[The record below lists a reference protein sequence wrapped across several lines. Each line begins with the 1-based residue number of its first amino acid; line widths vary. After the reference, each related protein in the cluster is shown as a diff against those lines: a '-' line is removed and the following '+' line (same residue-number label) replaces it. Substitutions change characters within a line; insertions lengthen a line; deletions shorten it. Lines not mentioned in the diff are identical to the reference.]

1 MAQCVEKAHMD
12 TSSVLTYNDEN
23 SLSYAVMFA
32 YIAAV
37 PSYERVRELPTGRG
51 FADIVYLPVGGNTSP
66 AIVVE
71 LKWDSSVQ
79 AALDQIKEKQY
90 PDSIKDYYGR
100 VVLVGINYDKDTKEH
115 QCKIE
120 FVDK

>member
-1 MAQCVEKAHMD
+1 
-12 TSSVLTYNDEN
+12 
-23 SLSYAVMFA
+23 MFA

-37 PSYERVRELPTGRG
+37 SSYERVREFPTGRG
-51 FADIVYLPVGGNTSP
+51 FADIVYLPVRGNTSP

-71 LKWDSSVQ
+71 LKWDSSAQ

-90 PDSIKDYYGR
+90 PDSIKEYYGKI
-100 VVLVGINYDKDTKEH
+100 VLVGINYDKNTKAH